1 MSTNV
6 HDPIQIGSLTL
17 RNRIIMAPMQQNQG
31 TTEAYATDYHVK
43 HYAARAEDVS
53 LVIIES
59 TGVSPNGRLFPDDIG
74 IFTDRHVDPLRRIV
88 NAVHQKGTPVFI
100 QLTHGGRKSW
110 PSLTNKLMGPSAIA
124 YDDEYGIP
132 LAMSLDDIRTEIERY
147 RLAARRSLEAGFDGI
162 ELHAAHGHLLH
173 QFLSPL
179 SNMRE
184 DHYGGSLENRL
195 RLIIEVLEAIRAE
208 VGSEYPVQLRVS
220 ASDFAEGGLT
230 PVEVATALTYLE
242 SKIDAVHVSSGGLV
256 PNAPLAT
263 PEGYQL
269 PYASVIKQ
277 YVNVPVIAVGNIRTQ
292 AFANFILVDQ
302 LADVIAVGRPLME
315 DTRFVEKMLVHS

>member
-1 MSTNV
+1 
-6 HDPIQIGSLTL
+6 
-17 RNRIIMAPMQQNQG
+17 
-31 TTEAYATDYHVK
+31 
-43 HYAARAEDVS
+43 
-53 LVIIES
+53 
-59 TGVSPNGRLFPDDIG
+59 
-74 IFTDRHVDPLRRIV
+74 
-88 NAVHQKGTPVFI
+88 
-100 QLTHGGRKSW
+100 
-110 PSLTNKLMGPSAIA
+110 
-124 YDDEYGIP
+124 
-132 LAMSLDDIRTEIERY
+132 MSLDDIRTEIERY